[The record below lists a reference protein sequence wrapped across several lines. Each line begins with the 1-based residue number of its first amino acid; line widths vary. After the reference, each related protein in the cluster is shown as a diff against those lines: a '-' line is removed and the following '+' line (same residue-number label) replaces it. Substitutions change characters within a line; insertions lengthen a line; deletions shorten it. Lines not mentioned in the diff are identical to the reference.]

1 MTKETITI
9 KIENYQGVPFP
20 QLLGF
25 IDEENIAAENRRFI
39 GMVVQ
44 ASSVIECL
52 EELTKSMTVLE
63 RFTGKKIM

>member
-9 KIENYQGVPFP
+9 KIENYQGAPFP
-20 QLLGF
+20 QFIGF

-44 ASSVIECL
+44 AQSVIECM
-52 EELTKSMTVLE
+52 EELKKSMTVLE